1 MQRIPVDE
9 RSNWRERAEQSGFD
23 FHSMDGERY
32 WDESAYYAFSL
43 KEIEDDL
50 EAPTAALD
58 GMCGELV
65 GRAVADDLTMRRL
78 AIPEPFWDFI
88 ATSWRRRDG
97 SLYGRFDLRYDGRGP
112 AKMLEYNADTPT
124 SVFEAAVFQWG
135 WLDDAIAQQIVAGGA
150 DQFNSLHERL
160 IAGWK
165 VLLAPTSTSHLTPTR
180 GTVHFAGML
189 GNPEDAGTLAYL
201 ADTATQAG
209 AVTRLMAMDA
219 IGRTPEGGFVDPED
233 APIEIAFKLYPWE
246 WMFREQFGASLVGAS
261 TRWIEPPWKAILSS
275 KGILPLLWE
284 MFPGHPN
291 LLPAYFADDPKRATL
306 GDSYV
311 VKPLHSRE
319 GANVKIVIAGN
330 VIDADEGP
338 YGDEP
343 MILQAVAP
351 LPVFDGNYAVLG
363 SWIVAGVPAGLSV
376 REDNGPITKN
386 TSRFVPHA
394 IIG

>member
-9 RSNWRERAEQSGFD
+9 RSNWRERAEQSGFV
-23 FHSMDGERY
+23 FHTMDGERY

-43 KEIEDDL
+43 KEIENDL

-58 GMCGELV
+58 AMCGELV
-65 GRAVADDLTMRRL
+65 GRAVADDRIMQRL
-78 AIPEPFWDFI
+78 AIPESFWDFI
-88 ATSWRRRDG
+88 ATSWKRRDG
-97 SLYGRFDLRYDGRGP
+97 TLYGRFDLRYDGQGP

-135 WLDDAIAQQIVAGGA
+135 WLDDAIAQQIVTRDA

-165 VLLAPTSTSHLTPTR
+165 ALLAPTNTSHPTR
-180 GTVHFAGML
+180 RKVHFAGML
-189 GNPEDAGTLAYL
+189 DNPEDAGTLAYL

-209 AVTRLMAMDA
+209 AITRLMTMDA
-219 IGRTPEGGFVDPED
+219 IGRTPKGGFVDADD

-246 WMFREQFGASLVGAS
+246 WMFREQFGTSLLGAS

-284 MFPGHPN
+284 MFEGHPN
-291 LLPAYFADDPKRATL
+291 LLPAYFADDPRRATL

-311 VKPLHSRE
+311 MKPLHSRE

-330 VIDADEGP
+330 VVDFDEGP

-351 LPVFDGNYAVLG
+351 LPVFDGNYTVLG
-363 SWIVAGVPAGLSV
+363 SWIAGGVPAGLSV

-386 TSRFVPHA
+386 ASRFLPHA
-394 IIG
+394 IIE